1 MLSFFK
7 VVLSK
12 SLAEVAQ
19 NVIKYVRLALLTPE
33 ELKQVELEN
42 EKDKMIPVSLRT
54 LELLLSLNLLNGHSY
69 CAVPEKY
76 TYPPTEGF

>member
-69 CAVPEKY
+69 CAVPEK
-76 TYPPTEGF
+76 